1 MNQCAQHGVHPC
13 AGICIRITP
22 GWTSR
27 SGDTINIYV
36 GNLSDVT
43 DEKDIRHAFE
53 VYGEVFQVSIINDRI
68 SGLPKGFGFVEMPIK
83 EQANAAILN
92 LNGKEFDG
100 HPLKVNEARPATE
113 RPVSVN
119 LNQNN
124 NRGGGG
130 GFRRGR

>member
-1 MNQCAQHGVHPC
+1 M
-13 AGICIRITP
+13 
-22 GWTSR
+22 
-27 SGDTINIYV
+27 
-36 GNLSDVT
+36 T
-43 DEKDIRHAFE
+43 DEKDLRHAFE

-83 EQANAAILN
+83 EHANAAILN
-92 LNGKEFDG
+92 LNGKEIDG
-100 HPLKVNEARPATE
+100 HPLKVNEARPPTE